1 MSDSQ
6 PQSPNYFQRMSGGPH
21 PERTRIRPWIL
32 MRTWAAVLVAVGVL
46 ALPHYYWNWSW
57 ATDLFIVTSF
67 GSTIVLLFGAPR
79 AEFAQPR
86 NVLVGH
92 VIAAICGVTAFKL
105 VGEHQ
110 ILATAIGLATAIIGM
125 QIFHAIHP
133 PAGATAVFAVLGG
146 TAVTNLGYWYVLI
159 PIFAGMAILVVL
171 AVVINNAFSTPSHHY
186 PVHWL

>member
-1 MSDSQ
+1 MRGV
-6 PQSPNYFQRMSGGPH
+6 PAPKRQRPRS
-21 PERTRIRPWIL
+21 WIL
-32 MRTWAAVLVAVGVL
+32 ARTWVAVVISVAVL
-46 ALPHYYWNWSW
+46 ALPNYYFNWSW
-57 ATDLFIVTSF
+57 ATNLFIVTSF

-86 NVLVGH
+86 NVLGGH

-110 ILATAIGLATAIIGM
+110 ILATAIGLATAIIVM